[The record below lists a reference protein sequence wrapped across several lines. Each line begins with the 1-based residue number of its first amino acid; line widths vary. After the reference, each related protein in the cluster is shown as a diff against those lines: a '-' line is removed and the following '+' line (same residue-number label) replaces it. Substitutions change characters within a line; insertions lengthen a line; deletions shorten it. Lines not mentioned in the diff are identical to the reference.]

1 MVKFNTSAIVLTL
14 AIFLLPTQP
23 FAQAQSDGY
32 ISGAS
37 QLRGKKILLIA
48 GVPEKDHSNDDPL
61 VKKHLEQQGYV
72 VTMGTEDDDA
82 SKAVGQGSSSSS
94 PPQPIHVRSQVNMP
108 GAQFPSSPGTPS
120 IIPT

>member
-1 MVKFNTSAIVLTL
+1 MLKFHTSAIVLTL
-14 AIFLLPTQP
+14 AVLLLPTQL

-48 GVPEKDHSNDDPL
+48 GQPEKDHPNDDLL

-72 VTMGTEDDDA
+72 ATMGTEDDDPSKATGEDLILLSSSADPREIA
-82 SKAVGQGSSSSS
+82 SKYADSAI
-94 PPQPIHVRSQVNMP
+94 PIFTWNTVDYP
-108 GAQFPSSPGTPS
+108 
-120 IIPT
+120 